1 MTNNQPHCKV
11 SISLVTWHSREY
23 LPECLESISKQT
35 FTDYSIIVVDNA
47 SNDGSVEYIQKNY
60 PQIKIIQNKKNHGYS
75 KAHNQA
81 IQTTKSDYVLCLN
94 PDIILTS
101 DYLAKLVGK
110 MEDNQ
115 RIGSI
120 AGKLYRLEGP
130 ADLNKQPDSVTID
143 STGLQIFKSR
153 KVVNRGEGA
162 IDKGQFDQPQDVF
175 GHSGALVLYRRQAL
189 VDCAVEDEYFDED
202 FFAYKE
208 DVDLA
213 WRLSLRN
220 WRISYEPAAI
230 AWHKRRRQAKQRKNK
245 KVNYYSYRNH
255 LWLLVKNEVPD
266 LFWSNFL
273 SIALYE
279 LSKFFYILFFEWST
293 LPALADFFKLL
304 PKMRKKRKVIMS
316 RRSATSQEFR
326 KWFI

>member
-1 MTNNQPHCKV
+1 MTNNQLHYKV
-11 SISLVTWHSREY
+11 LISLVTWHSREY

-35 FTDYSIIVVDNA
+35 FTDYSIVVVDND
-47 SNDGSVEYIQKNY
+47 SNDGSVEYIKKNY
-60 PQIKIIQNKKNHGYS
+60 PQINIIQNKENFGYS

-94 PDIILTS
+94 PDIILKD
-101 DYLAKLVGK
+101 DYLFKLINKIG
-110 MEDNQ
+110 DNR

-130 ADLNKQPDSVTID
+130 ADLNKQPNLVTID
-143 STGLQIFKSR
+143 STGLKIFKSR
-153 KVVNRGEGA
+153 KVVNRGEGT
-162 IDKGQFDQPQDVF
+162 IDKSQFNRPQDVF

-189 VDCAVEDEYFDED
+189 EDCAIENEYFDED

-220 WRISYEPAAI
+220 WRISYEPTAM
-230 AWHKRRRQAKQRKNK
+230 AWHKRQRQAKQRKNK

-255 LWLLVKNEVPD
+255 LWLLVKNEMPD
-266 LFWSNFL
+266 LFRSNFL

-279 LSKFFYILFFEWST
+279 SSKIFYILFFEWST
-293 LPALADFFKLL
+293 LPALVDFFKLL
-304 PKMRKKRKVIMS
+304 PKMRKKRKIIM
-316 RRSATSQEFR
+316 RRKLATSQEFK
-326 KWFI
+326 KWFN